1 MKERKRTIPKA
12 THPIRAWVFSIQN
25 ENPVNSRN
33 NDMRGKVVSKRL
45 RRPKVS
51 IVYTAGMANKK
62 LMMPKPRLARRA
74 EILVNPDSA
83 KITEE

>member
-1 MKERKRTIPKA
+1 MNNRKRDI
-12 THPIRAWVFSIQN
+12 
-25 ENPVNSRN
+25 
-33 NDMRGKVVSKRL
+33 RGKVVSKRL

-51 IVYTAGMANKK
+51 MVYTAGMANKK

-74 EILVNPDSA
+74 EILENPEFT